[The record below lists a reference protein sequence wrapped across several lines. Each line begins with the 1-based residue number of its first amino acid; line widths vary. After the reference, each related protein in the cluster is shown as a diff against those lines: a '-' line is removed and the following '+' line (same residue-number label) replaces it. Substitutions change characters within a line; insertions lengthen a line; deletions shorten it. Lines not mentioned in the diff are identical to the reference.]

1 MKLQQLLPRLISNFA
16 KVLLALF
23 VPFYAGSAVE
33 TYLGAGFV
41 TTSILAGVLWFLA
54 SIVLGLRIGSWW
66 ALLLAVIAVPLV
78 SIGTALI
85 IGKPGEVFEIPEFTG
100 KIWAMISLTWLV
112 GLAVGVIMRK
122 VTGLW
127 GFTW

>member
-1 MKLQQLLPRLISNFA
+1 M
-16 KVLLALF
+16 F

-66 ALLLAVIAVPLV
+66 ALLLAVFAGPFGYLGTTVILRNVGELGDA
-78 SIGTALI
+78 IGQ
-85 IGKPGEVFEIPEFTG
+85 
-100 KIWAMISLTWLV
+100 IWAMAGLIWLV
-112 GLAVGVIMRK
+112 GIPFGVLMRK
-122 VTGLW
+122 ATRLRDFSW
-127 GFTW
+127 

>member
-1 MKLQQLLPRLISNFA
+1 MKLQLQGTRVISNIA
-16 KVLLALF
+16 MV
-23 VPFYAGSAVE
+23 
-33 TYLGAGFV
+33 LGAV
-41 TTSILAGVLWFLA
+41 YLPLAVMLVVVRVAGEGIVLFYTPFVLWFLA
-54 SIVLGLRIGSWW
+54 SIGLGARFGSWW

-85 IGKPGEVFEIPEFTG
+85 VGKPGEVFEIPEFTG
-100 KIWAMISLTWLV
+100 EIWAMISLTWLV